1 MQRILKKL
9 KWFYPRR
16 DVTPKKQ
23 MAFSFMFMSN
33 SVTRTA
39 DVEATLAALNL
50 GSTFKID
57 RAEVTEGSKAGMS
70 KFFIHYDEFTATK
83 VREELEEFK
92 RRKEAGEMDVRPKRI
107 VYDVTRD
114 GKERYWQ
121 IFLCDTPEQRM
132 FKEFQKEF
140 APRVE

>member
-1 MQRILKKL
+1 
-9 KWFYPRR
+9 
-16 DVTPKKQ
+16 

-39 DVEATLAALNL
+39 EVEETLAALNL
-50 GSTFKID
+50 GPTFKID

-70 KFFIHYDEFTATK
+70 KFFVHYEKFTAIK

-92 RRKEAGEMDVRPKRI
+92 RRKEEGEVDVRPKRI
-107 VYDVTRD
+107 VYNVTRD

-121 IFLCDTPEQRM
+121 IFLCDTPDQRA
-132 FKEFQKEF
+132 FKEMQKELQKEF